1 MKDEGIDGLSRL
13 SVNNPF
19 HSADGSL
26 PMRSIMPQ
34 ASPFQVLGD
43 YPFQLLSS
51 GVLKSAQSTK
61 DLTKQPVEISS
72 EQALMKEKEIIL
84 TQFTHFN
91 LQIQWLTLPTN

>member
-26 PMRSIMPQ
+26 PMRSIMPH

-43 YPFQLLSS
+43 YPFSS
-51 GVLKSAQSTK
+51 CR
-61 DLTKQPVEISS
+61 VES
-72 EQALMKEKEIIL
+72 
-84 TQFTHFN
+84 
-91 LQIQWLTLPTN
+91 